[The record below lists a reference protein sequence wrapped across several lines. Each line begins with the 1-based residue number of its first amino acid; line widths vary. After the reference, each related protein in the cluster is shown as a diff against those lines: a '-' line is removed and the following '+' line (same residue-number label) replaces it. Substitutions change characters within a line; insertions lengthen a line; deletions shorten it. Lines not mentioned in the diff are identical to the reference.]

1 MEHFETTAGQSGPL
15 GKDRAGFLPVAP
27 LGIGGERLV
36 VVAGPCM
43 LESLELG
50 LLVAKTLKESCNRRG
65 FGYVFKASFDK
76 ANRTSIRSERGP
88 GLELGLDWLA
98 QIKREVDVPVV
109 TDIHEPHQAAPVAEV
124 ADLLQ
129 IPAFLCRQTDLL
141 VAAAHTGRP
150 MNVKKAQFLAP
161 EDMKSVVEKCREGG
175 ATGVVLCERGTAFG
189 YHRLVVDFRSLL
201 IMRGLGCP
209 VMFDATHSVQSPGGM
224 GNATGG
230 DRRMV
235 LPLVRA
241 ALAIGV
247 DSIFME
253 VHPDPDHAKSDGP
266 NTVPLARVDRLL
278 DEMQALDRVTRDG
291 IGFTDLSWAN

>member
-1 MEHFETTAGQSGPL
+1 
-15 GKDRAGFLPVAP
+15 
-27 LGIGGERLV
+27 
-36 VVAGPCM
+36 M

-50 LLVAKTLKESCNRRG
+50 LVVAKALKEACARRG

-88 GLELGLDWLA
+88 GLDLGLEWLA
-98 QIKREVDVPVV
+98 RIKKEIDVPIV
-109 TDIHEPHQAAPVAEV
+109 TDIHEPHQAVPVAEV
-124 ADLLQ
+124 ADMLQ

-141 VAAAHTGRP
+141 VAAARTGRP

-175 ATGVVLCERGTAFG
+175 ATDVVLCERGTAFG

-201 IMRGLGCP
+201 VMRGLGCP

-224 GNATGG
+224 GSTTGG
-230 DRRMV
+230 DRRFV
-235 LPLVRA
+235 LPLIRA
-241 ALAIGV
+241 ALAVGV

-253 VHPDPDHAKSDGP
+253 VHPDPDRAKSDGP
-266 NTVPLARVDRLL
+266 NTVPLGRVEPLL
-278 DEMQALDRVTRDG
+278 DEMWEINRVVRTS
-291 IGFTDLSWAN
+291 IGFADLSWCD